1 MPLFTFHDQNIGANA
16 TTRPFQDDSW
26 QYRRLPF
33 PALVEFS
40 IIATAIG
47 LVYTFYSGTDTLA
60 EEAPVPAGGTDGV
73 MPAFDQPMVED
84 LAAAFDELKLIIR
97 ETAGAATND
106 AMGWCR
112 VTQVG

>member
-1 MPLFTFHDQNIGANA
+1 MPLFVFHDQNIGANA
-16 TTRPFQDDSW
+16 TTRPMQDDAW

-33 PALVEFS
+33 AAMVEAA

-60 EEAPVPAGGTDGV
+60 QEQPVPAGGTDGV
-73 MPAFDQPMVED
+73 PPDFDKAMLED
-84 LAAAFDELKLIIR
+84 IADPFDELSLIIR

-106 AMGWCR
+106 AMGWVR
-112 VTQVG
+112 ITQVG

>member
-16 TTRPFQDDSW
+16 TTRPMQDDGW

-33 PALVEFS
+33 PALVEFA

-60 EEAPVPAGGTDGV
+60 EEQPVGAGGTDGV
-73 MPAFDQPMVED
+73 FPDFDKPQLED
-84 LAAAFDELKLIIR
+84 IADEFDELKLIIR

-106 AMGWCR
+106 AMGWVR
-112 VTQVG
+112 VTEV